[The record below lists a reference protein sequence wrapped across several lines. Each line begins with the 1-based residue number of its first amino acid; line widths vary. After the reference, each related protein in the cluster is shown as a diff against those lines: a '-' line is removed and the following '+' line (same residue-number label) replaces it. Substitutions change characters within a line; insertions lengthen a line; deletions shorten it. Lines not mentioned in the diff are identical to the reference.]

1 MITTGTFFNDNH
13 PNLNR
18 DWVVGDFVKKQHF
31 NTNKFEFKWQRG
43 DKGQFRKPKPVI
55 NTDTTSL
62 AVLACGAVRLKF
74 MKTDEELFLIDEG
87 DYVMWTPDEPH
98 EFEFLKDTLII
109 TLRW

>member
-1 MITTGTFFNDNH
+1 
-13 PNLNR
+13 
-18 DWVVGDFVKKQHF
+18 
-31 NTNKFEFKWQRG
+31 
-43 DKGQFRKPKPVI
+43 
-55 NTDTTSL
+55 
-62 AVLACGAVRLKF
+62 VLASGAVRLKF